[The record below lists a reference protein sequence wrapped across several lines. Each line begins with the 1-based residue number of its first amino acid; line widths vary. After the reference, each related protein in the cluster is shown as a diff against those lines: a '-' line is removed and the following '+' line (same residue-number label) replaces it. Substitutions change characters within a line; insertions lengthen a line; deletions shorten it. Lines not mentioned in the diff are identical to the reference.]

1 MKKLVNYIGVN
12 LSAILAFI
20 AIVLFMV
27 WIVSLI
33 GNNSGNVDL
42 THVYDTMERRLKEQ
56 KQELTDSIQVYK
68 DLIDKNQKEI
78 VTLKDKIRL
87 QGSEIA
93 KIKKDYE
100 DKRNHISTL
109 DADGVVSESAKQL
122 SE

>member
-27 WIVSLI
+27 LIVSLI

>member
-12 LSAILAFI
+12 RSAILAFI

-42 THVYDTMERRLKEQ
+42 THVYDTMEHRLKEQ
-56 KQELTDSIQVYK
+56 KEELTDSIQVYQ

-109 DADGVVSESAKQL
+109 DADGVVIESTKQL

>member
-1 MKKLVNYIGVN
+1 MKKLINYIGVN
-12 LSAILAFI
+12 RSAILAFI
-20 AIVLFMV
+20 VIILAVL
-27 WIVSLI
+27 WISSFF
-33 GNNSGNVDL
+33 GNSGGNVDL
-42 THVYDTMERRLKEQ
+42 THVYDTVELRLKAQ
-56 KQELTDSIQVYK
+56 KEELTDSILVYQ
-68 DLIDKNQKEI
+68 DLIKKNQKEI
-78 VTLKDKIRL
+78 ITIEKKLHL

>member
-12 LSAILAFI
+12 RSAILAFI
-20 AIVLFMV
+20 AIILTVL
-27 WIVSLI
+27 WISSFF
-33 GNNSGNVDL
+33 GNSGGNVDL

-56 KQELTDSIQVYK
+56 KQELTDSIQVYQ

-109 DADGVVSESAKQL
+109 DADGVISESAKQL

>member
-12 LSAILAFI
+12 RSAILAFI

-27 WIVSLI
+27 LIVSLI